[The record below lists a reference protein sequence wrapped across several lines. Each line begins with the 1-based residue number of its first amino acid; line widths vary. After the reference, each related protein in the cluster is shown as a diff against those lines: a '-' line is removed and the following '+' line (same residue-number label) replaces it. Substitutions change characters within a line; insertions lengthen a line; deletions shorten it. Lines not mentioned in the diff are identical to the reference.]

1 MANAQAAAIVRNVF
15 NISTAPV
22 NHVSDVVHQLWREE
36 VKTDSERADEPD
48 GDCENG
54 FECHRRS
61 SISIPG

>member
-1 MANAQAAAIVRNVF
+1 
-15 NISTAPV
+15 V

-61 SISIPG
+61 SISIQG